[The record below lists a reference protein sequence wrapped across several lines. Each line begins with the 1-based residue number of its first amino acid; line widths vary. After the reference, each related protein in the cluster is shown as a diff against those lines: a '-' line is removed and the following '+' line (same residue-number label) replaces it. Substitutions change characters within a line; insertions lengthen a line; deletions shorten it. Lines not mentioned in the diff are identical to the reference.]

1 MPRIPLVTVPQP
13 PETEEAILLRSG
25 QHQLLYVVF
34 DVGTED
40 TPNNAPMQR
49 TYVFLGPPI
58 PDEIAEKV
66 STIAFG
72 PIVPASALP
81 EILGNTSRK
90 Q

>member
-1 MPRIPLVTVPQP
+1 MPQP

-25 QHQLLYVVF
+25 QHQLLYIVF

-40 TPNNAPMQR
+40 TPNNAPNNAPKQQ
-49 TYVFLGPPI
+49 TFVFLGPPI
-58 PDEIAEKV
+58 PDEIAEKI

-72 PIVPASALP
+72 PVVPASALP
-81 EILGNTSRK
+81 EILGNTSSK

>member
-1 MPRIPLVTVPQP
+1 MPKIPLVPMPQP
-13 PETEEAILLRSG
+13 PETQEAIVLRSG
-25 QHQLLYVVF
+25 EHQLLYVVF

-40 TPNNAPMQR
+40 TPQHQ

-58 PDEIAEKV
+58 PDEIAAKV

-81 EILGNTSRK
+81 EILGNTSSK

>member
-1 MPRIPLVTVPQP
+1 MPKIPLVPMLQP
-13 PETEEAILLRSG
+13 PETEEAIILRSG
-25 QHQLLYVVF
+25 EHQLLYVVF

-40 TPNNAPMQR
+40 APQQQ

-58 PDEIAEKV
+58 PDEVAEKV

-81 EILGNTSRK
+81 EILGNTSSK